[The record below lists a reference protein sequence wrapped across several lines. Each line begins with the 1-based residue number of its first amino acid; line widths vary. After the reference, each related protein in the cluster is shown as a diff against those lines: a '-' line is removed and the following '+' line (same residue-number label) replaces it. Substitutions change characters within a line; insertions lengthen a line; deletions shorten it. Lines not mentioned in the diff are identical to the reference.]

1 MLSSVCIL
9 TKKMHSLKVENYFIS
24 ADILTSSLGHSISD
38 NAERLFQRGWGGG
51 GHQDIWGDFAVKK
64 SNSQNTKDHC

>member
-1 MLSSVCIL
+1 MLSSVCML
-9 TKKMHSLKVENYFIS
+9 TEKMHSLKVENYFLFK

-51 GHQDIWGDFAVKK
+51 GYQDVWDFAGKGK
-64 SNSQNTKDHC
+64 WSEHKDHC